1 MPRETDYSDLSNDD
15 EIDLGQL
22 FATLWAHKFFIAF
35 VSVITLSLATI
46 YAFYIAKPMY
56 EATSSFALNEKSNI
70 PNLGELG
77 ALASLAGFSTGG
89 GSSKVATLKDRVM
102 SRRFILELSD
112 RLDLMR
118 DPFFNA
124 TLREPRAIGRT
135 RLKMLLGITTKNEPP
150 SIDELTASLID
161 TFRKNVTLTITKS
174 GLIEISIQHINSER
188 AANLANDIVEKILTD
203 LLIDQRA
210 DDREQIDYL
219 ASELYVAQE
228 KLEAAAEAMQSYAI
242 ENNLTSTE
250 DFKRASVQLS
260 GLRET
265 TKKLTEYATLI
276 DFLQNAKSWVAV
288 WEPTSGEAL
297 LEKYPYAEDQ
307 EFRSFMGWPA
317 QSAKWKLPPLSG
329 LENAS
334 QQIAQR
340 LVRVQRSMTKLE
352 TKAKIDADDAVELA
366 RLKRTIKVQDTV
378 YEVLVR
384 QFETQNLSS
393 GFQSDV
399 GDLYEVAVPPL
410 NPVSPKKSLI
420 LALGLVLGLFLGM
433 GAALLMA
440 MRSGVLYTKTSITNT
455 IGIPLGHQKSFAGLK
470 RKIADTGK
478 LALSVLRDANPDLD
492 DLIITMAGDKLKV
505 VGIYALNQTIAVR
518 GAALYIGQKMAK
530 FNNATV
536 VLDLAG
542 AISIKNLNI
551 AEDVAAEFSGWHL
564 QNGLIVLRL
573 TAGTDAVFSQ
583 DFERSLSQL
592 KAQYDCLIIVFPTL
606 PTGLAASLASRKIVE
621 KILIMATPRAC
632 LRENAERMKSIL
644 NRMLAKKP
652 MLICD

>member
-46 YAFYIAKPMY
+46 YASYIAKPMY

-89 GSSKVATLKDRVM
+89 GGSKLGTLKDRVM

-124 TLREPRAIGRT
+124 TLREPRAIGRA
-135 RLKMLLGITTKNEPP
+135 RLKMILGITTKNEPP
-150 SIDELTASLID
+150 SIDELTASLIG

-188 AANLANDIVEKILTD
+188 AADLANDIVEKILTD

-265 TKKLTEYATLI
+265 TKKLTEYSTLI

-352 TKAKIDADDAVELA
+352 TQAKIDADAAVELA

-410 NPVSPKKSLI
+410 RPVSPKKSLI

-505 VGIYALNQTIAVR
+505 IGIYALNQTIAVR

-573 TAGTDAVFSQ
+573 AAGTDAVFSQ

-606 PTGLAASLASRKIVE
+606 PTGLAASLSSRKIVE
-621 KILIMATPRAC
+621 KILILATPRAC

>member
-1 MPRETDYSDLSNDD
+1 
-15 EIDLGQL
+15 
-22 FATLWAHKFFIAF
+22 
-35 VSVITLSLATI
+35 
-46 YAFYIAKPMY
+46 
-56 EATSSFALNEKSNI
+56 
-70 PNLGELG
+70 
-77 ALASLAGFSTGG
+77 
-89 GSSKVATLKDRVM
+89 
-102 SRRFILELSD
+102 
-112 RLDLMR
+112 
-118 DPFFNA
+118 
-124 TLREPRAIGRT
+124 
-135 RLKMLLGITTKNEPP
+135 
-150 SIDELTASLID
+150 
-161 TFRKNVTLTITKS
+161 
-174 GLIEISIQHINSER
+174 
-188 AANLANDIVEKILTD
+188 
-203 LLIDQRA
+203 DQRA

-352 TKAKIDADDAVELA
+352 TKAKIDADAAVELA

-440 MRSGVLYTKTSITNT
+440 
-455 IGIPLGHQKSFAGLK
+455 
-470 RKIADTGK
+470 
-478 LALSVLRDANPDLD
+478 
-492 DLIITMAGDKLKV
+492 
-505 VGIYALNQTIAVR
+505 
-518 GAALYIGQKMAK
+518 
-530 FNNATV
+530 
-536 VLDLAG
+536 
-542 AISIKNLNI
+542 
-551 AEDVAAEFSGWHL
+551 
-564 QNGLIVLRL
+564 
-573 TAGTDAVFSQ
+573 
-583 DFERSLSQL
+583 
-592 KAQYDCLIIVFPTL
+592 
-606 PTGLAASLASRKIVE
+606 
-621 KILIMATPRAC
+621 
-632 LRENAERMKSIL
+632 
-644 NRMLAKKP
+644 
-652 MLICD
+652 

>member
-1 MPRETDYSDLSNDD
+1 MPRELDYSNSSNDD

-35 VSVITLSLATI
+35 VSVITLSLANI
-46 YAFYIAKPMY
+46 YASYIAKPMY

-70 PNLGELG
+70 PNLGEFG

-89 GSSKVATLKDRVM
+89 ESSKVATLKDRVM

-150 SIDELTASLID
+150 SIDELTASLIG

-188 AANLANDIVEKILTD
+188 AADLANDIVEKILTD

-317 QSAKWKLPPLSG
+317 QSAKWNLPPLSG

-352 TKAKIDADDAVELA
+352 TKAKIDADAAVELA

-410 NPVSPKKSLI
+410 EPVLPKKSLI

-505 VGIYALNQTIAVR
+505 IGIYALNQTIAVR

-573 TAGTDAVFSQ
+573 AAGTDAVFSQ

-606 PTGLAASLASRKIVE
+606 PTGLAASLSSRKIVE

>member
-46 YAFYIAKPMY
+46 YASYIAKPMY

-89 GSSKVATLKDRVM
+89 KSSKVATLKDRVM

-124 TLREPRAIGRT
+124 TLREPRAIGRA
-135 RLKMLLGITTKNEPP
+135 RLKMILGITTKNEPP
-150 SIDELTASLID
+150 SIDELTASLIG
-161 TFRKNVTLTITKS
+161 TFRNSVTLTITKS
-174 GLIEISIQHINSER
+174 GLVEISIQHINSER
-188 AANLANDIVEKILTD
+188 AANLANDIVKKILTD

-317 QSAKWKLPPLSG
+317 QSAKWNLPPLSG

-410 NPVSPKKSLI
+410 SPVSPKKSLI

-505 VGIYALNQTIAVR
+505 IGIYPLNQTIAVR

-530 FNNATV
+530 FNSATV

-542 AISIKNLNI
+542 AISVKNLNI

-573 TAGTDAVFSQ
+573 AAGTDAVFSQ

>member
-35 VSVITLSLATI
+35 VSVITLSLANI
-46 YAFYIAKPMY
+46 YVSYIAKPMY
-56 EATSSFALNEKSNI
+56 EATSSFALYEKSNI

-89 GSSKVATLKDRVM
+89 ESSKVATLRDRVM

-135 RLKMLLGITTKNEPP
+135 RLKMLLGITTKNEPL
-150 SIDELTASLID
+150 SIDKLTASLIG

-188 AANLANDIVEKILTD
+188 AADLANDIVEKILTD

-334 QQIAQR
+334 QQIAHR

-352 TKAKIDADDAVELA
+352 TQAKIDADAAVELA

-410 NPVSPKKSLI
+410 RPVSPKKSLI

-440 MRSGVLYTKTSITNT
+440 IRTGVLYTKTSITNT
-455 IGIPLGHQKSFAGLK
+455 LGIPLGHHKNFAGLK
-470 RKIADTGK
+470 RKLSDTEK

-505 VGIYALNQTIAVR
+505 IGIYALNQTIAVR

-573 TAGTDAVFSQ
+573 AAGTDAVFSQ

-606 PTGLAASLASRKIVE
+606 PTGLAASLSSRKIVE
-621 KILIMATPRAC
+621 KILILATPRAC

>member
-46 YAFYIAKPMY
+46 YASYIAKPMY

-150 SIDELTASLID
+150 SIDKLTASLIG

-188 AANLANDIVEKILTD
+188 AADLANDIVEKILTD

-352 TKAKIDADDAVELA
+352 TQAKIDADAAVELA

-384 QFETQNLSS
+384 QFETQNLTS

-410 NPVSPKKSLI
+410 RPVSPKKSLI

-505 VGIYALNQTIAVR
+505 IGIYALNQTIAVR

-573 TAGTDAVFSQ
+573 AAGTDAVFSQ

-606 PTGLAASLASRKIVE
+606 PTGLAASLSSRKIVE
-621 KILIMATPRAC
+621 KILILATPRAC